1 MSDDELLDYYKSIEM
16 LCEDNE
22 ATEEEF
28 LGYMSEE
35 ELCERYH
42 LIPQR
47 IADEII
53 ESKYHINDYLNE
65 ARHGNDKKHNDFLK
79 TQE

>member
-1 MSDDELLDYYKSIEM
+1 MKKKTISEIIAMSVDERLDYLTSREM

-22 ATEEEF
+22 PTEEEF

-35 ELCERYH
+35 ELCEKYH

-53 ESKYHINDYLNE
+53 ESKYHINDYSLENS
-65 ARHGNDKKHNDFLK
+65 
-79 TQE
+79 Q